1 MERWID
7 RDIGYCTIT
16 DGAGRGKIDA
26 CLEEYF
32 HKTCFQ
38 SQSSQAEYGFGRDC
52 FAFVSAGSLEV
63 AHRRIAIHTAETWF
77 GGAPRCLTT
86 ELP

>member
-1 MERWID
+1 MDRWID

-16 DGAGRGKIDA
+16 EVAGRVKIDA
-26 CLEEYF
+26 CFVDCYEEYF

-38 SQSSQAEYGFGRDC
+38 GQSSQAGYGFGRHC

-63 AHRRIAIHTAETWF
+63 AHR
-77 GGAPRCLTT
+77 
-86 ELP
+86 